1 MFSHVTVEEPVSV
14 ATCNQ
19 QNNAQMETIKRTRR
33 VFLNNLDSFSSRT
46 IAKVLSEDPEA
57 AAGDEEE
64 PENATQ
70 MSRTET
76 FQVVG
81 TGSDQSRDDRPH
93 VLQHP
98 EQGHLL
104 SWLMGCEAVIYDISQ
119 EAEQVEEATWAVT
132 ALHAQMDNF
141 PGPKIFVLVSTVM
154 TWASSSSPAENP
166 ALFSTYVVASGL
178 QYGMGEQIFY
188 SSFKNSWLGK
198 EAELFGDGKN
208 VVPTIHISDL
218 ARIVQRVI
226 QLRPNLSYLLAVDS
240 SNNTLEDIVKAISSA
255 LGSGKVQRKP
265 AEDLF
270 LLEDMSMSDI
280 RSMEIDLQCEAIHIK
295 NLSISW
301 RCESGLVE
309 NIQLVLEEFLQN
321 RGLLPLRMCVLGPP
335 AAGKTSVSS
344 WICERYRLHHITQK
358 AAVAQP
364 EEVLK
369 SSDPAA
375 EARELLIHLKNPEEN
390 STDVSEE
397 QMETLRAKLM
407 SISCR
412 NQGFVLDDFP
422 YTYEQAEKLFDEEAD
437 ESSSHSRRILPDF
450 VLCLDAS
457 DSFLTDRVMD
467 LPQHLVQQLG
477 YEPQDFIRCL
487 AAYREN
493 NAVDKSVLNYYEE
506 RDIAALHL
514 EVTNEGDQNHR
525 LMMEKIQNMV
535 GPPRVLRPSEVE
547 ERRREAEE
555 KIRREDKEKAAELQ
569 KWEEE
574 TKSRAALWQ
583 KWMLSLGQ
591 MRQQEEQELED
602 LTDPV
607 NSYLQ
612 EHVMPT
618 LTQGLIHCCRRQPP
632 DPVDF
637 LAEFLFQNSPFN
649 SP

>member
-154 TWASSSSPAENP
+154 TWASSSSPAENNLKLLLTDEMFWRRKAHPSFVQHLDLEKRVVRLGKSNP

-218 ARIVQRVI
+218 AR
-226 QLRPNLSYLLAVDS
+226 
-240 SNNTLEDIVKAISSA
+240 
-255 LGSGKVQRKP
+255 
-265 AEDLF
+265 
-270 LLEDMSMSDI
+270 
-280 RSMEIDLQCEAIHIK
+280 
-295 NLSISW
+295 
-301 RCESGLVE
+301 
-309 NIQLVLEEFLQN
+309 
-321 RGLLPLRMCVLGPP
+321 
-335 AAGKTSVSS
+335 
-344 WICERYRLHHITQK
+344 
-358 AAVAQP
+358 
-364 EEVLK
+364 
-369 SSDPAA
+369 
-375 EARELLIHLKNPEEN
+375 
-390 STDVSEE
+390 
-397 QMETLRAKLM
+397 
-407 SISCR
+407 
-412 NQGFVLDDFP
+412 
-422 YTYEQAEKLFDEEAD
+422 
-437 ESSSHSRRILPDF
+437 
-450 VLCLDAS
+450 
-457 DSFLTDRVMD
+457 
-467 LPQHLVQQLG
+467 
-477 YEPQDFIRCL
+477 
-487 AAYREN
+487 
-493 NAVDKSVLNYYEE
+493 
-506 RDIAALHL
+506 
-514 EVTNEGDQNHR
+514 
-525 LMMEKIQNMV
+525 
-535 GPPRVLRPSEVE
+535 
-547 ERRREAEE
+547 
-555 KIRREDKEKAAELQ
+555 
-569 KWEEE
+569 
-574 TKSRAALWQ
+574 
-583 KWMLSLGQ
+583 
-591 MRQQEEQELED
+591 
-602 LTDPV
+602 
-607 NSYLQ
+607 
-612 EHVMPT
+612 
-618 LTQGLIHCCRRQPP
+618 
-632 DPVDF
+632 
-637 LAEFLFQNSPFN
+637 
-649 SP
+649 